1 VDFASNFGSI
11 LLWTLWF
18 FLFFAFMMVLFR
30 VFGDLFG
37 DSTVSGW
44 GKFFWTIFII
54 FLPILGLLVYLIARG
69 GGMAERM
76 STKMRDMQAAQDAYI
91 RQTAG
96 TAGSPSDQITS
107 AKALLDAGSI
117 TQSEFETLKGQG
129 SRELRNSP
137 GTSDPEAF
145 TETA

>member
-1 VDFASNFGSI
+1 MDFASNFGSI

-30 VFGDLFG
+30 VFGDLFS

-44 GKFFWTIFII
+44 GKFFWTVFII
-54 FLPILGLLVYLIARG
+54 FLPVLGLLVYLVARG

-76 STKMRDMQAAQDAYI
+76 NAKMRDMQAAQEAYI

-96 TAGSPSDQITS
+96 TGTSPSDEIAS

-117 TQSEFETLKGQG
+117 TQAEFEALKAKALAG
-129 SRELRNSP
+129 
-137 GTSDPEAF
+137 
-145 TETA
+145 